1 MRQFLGSLVLV
12 AMLACFEST
21 DALALHVPDTSENRM
36 AAAQRYL
43 RVVPIQSLF
52 DDALDQIFKSAQWPI
67 SKQRFFA
74 EFTGR
79 LDVPMLEAAMLESFT
94 RRFTVDEI
102 HALAQF
108 YGSAEGQSVMSKFGA
123 YMADLLPVIQAET
136 RRVNQEIITDFA
148 TAPKP
153 KGVEQ

>member
-1 MRQFLGSLVLV
+1 MRRFLGSLVLV

-36 AAAQRYL
+36 AAAQQYL
-43 RVVPIQSLF
+43 RVVPIRPMF
-52 DDALDQIFKSAQWPI
+52 DDVLDQIFRSGQWTI
-67 SKQRFFA
+67 SSERLFA
-74 EFTGR
+74 EFIGR
-79 LDVPMLEAAMLESFT
+79 LDIPMLEAAALESMT
-94 RRFTVDEI
+94 RHFTVDEI

-108 YGSAEGQSVMSKFGA
+108 YGSAEGQSIMSKFGA
-123 YMADLLPVIQAET
+123 YMAELLPVIQAET

>member
-1 MRQFLGSLVLV
+1 MRRFLSSLVLV

-21 DALALHVPDTSENRM
+21 DVLAVHVPDTNENRM

-43 RVVPIQSLF
+43 RIVPMQAMF
-52 DDALDQIFKSAQWPI
+52 DDTLDQMFKSAQWPI
-67 SKQRFFA
+67 SKERLFA

-79 LDVPMLEAAMLESFT
+79 LDVPMLEAAMVESMT

-123 YMADLLPVIQAET
+123 YMADVLPVIQTEV
-136 RRVNQEIITDFA
+136 RRIIQEIINDLT
-148 TAPKP
+148 TSSKSE
-153 KGVEQ
+153 GVEQ